1 MSLFGQQLCNLG
13 LTFGQG
19 NVRRTFDYN
28 AGVARGQSCG
38 SQMLH
43 FYRGIKHVV
52 RYPVE
57 LTR

>member
-1 MSLFGQQLCNLG
+1 MSLFGQQLCNLD
-13 LTFGQG
+13 LTFGQR
-19 NVRRTFDYN
+19 NVRSAFDYN

-43 FYRGIKHVV
+43 FYRGIKHGV
-52 RYPVE
+52 RYAVE